1 MHKNFFIDVITRKPA
16 LFEAILRFNGQA
28 AAGEDVPGASLPD
41 QARDLCAGLPE
52 EVLNELADNPRAR
65 RHICALA
72 RNGDAFWDFAE
83 ESRCLALLPPD
94 TLIDLARFYG
104 AGLHA
109 EEMART
115 ILGRE
120 VAALRES
127 LGEDAYLYA
136 IRRGQYQT
144 LAGREL
150 FTARHKDMALAERA
164 GLHGREALGLIAAGW
179 PQLLQNRTPA
189 AALSDIAAP
198 PDVQRGLW
206 FDLKKI
212 LLKEVAPSWAPCFD

>member
-1 MHKNFFIDVITRKPA
+1 MHKNFFIDVIARKPA
-16 LFEAILRFNGQA
+16 LFAAILHFNGL
-28 AAGEDVPGASLPD
+28 DVVEGSPLPD
-41 QARDLCAGLPE
+41 PALKLCAGLPDGTLE
-52 EVLNELADNPRAR
+52 ELARNPRAR
-65 RHICALA
+65 RYIYALA
-72 RNGDAFWDFAE
+72 GNKDSFWDFAE

-94 TLIDLARFYG
+94 TLADLARFYG

-109 EEMART
+109 QEAARA

-120 VAALRES
+120 VAALREA

-136 IRRGQYQT
+136 LQRGQYQA

-150 FTARHKDMALAERA
+150 FAGRNRNLSLAERSN
-164 GLHGREALGLIAAGW
+164 LHGREALGLVIAAW
-179 PQLLQNRTPA
+179 PQVLQNRAPV

-206 FDLKKI
+206 FDLKKV